1 MKYIKKFIKIFKYAK
16 PYKKALTVIFIGFLI
31 GQVCSLFLPTLMA
44 DIVDVGIRQNGIEN
58 AAPEVMST
66 YTHSLLVAFMKME
79 EKDVI
84 TKAYEF
90 LDLKRENGLD
100 ELNYLETEYGYYL
113 KKYPKA
119 KEESVY
125 ILKKDF
131 YKEKDS
137 KKTLDEIFLT
147 CNTRLFK
154 YLNNTGQNNEFLSL
168 DKNDFY
174 IDLESLYNLIPEFK
188 NISYLQLEELDKQ
201 DLESFDA
208 HQAAAVI
215 NKQAYLELKA
225 DVAKIQ
231 RNYILKTGMLMILI
245 TIIALT
251 FTCVESYFLSK
262 MSSGILMQLRKDIF
276 YKVESFSQKEFDKIT
291 TSSLITRTINDVA
304 QVKETIM
311 SAALMFAPPLM
322 LIGGLI
328 MAISKSASLSWI
340 ILLGAV
346 ISSFVIFIILML
358 VLPKMELLQKLLDK
372 FNLVIKERLSG
383 IIVANAFGNLK
394 WEENRF
400 DKVNKD
406 LSDIASYIN
415 KLVVRVSPI
424 LIVIMNF
431 LNILI
436 IWLGA
441 EQIAKSAMQIGDLM
455 AFTQYSCMVIGA
467 FLTLVMSLFSLP
479 HAFISINRIFDVL
492 ELEPSVKDPIESK
505 HFKNS
510 FIEKIE
516 FKNVSFTY
524 GRKENMVLKNI
535 SFSAKRGEVISIIG
549 ATGAGKSTLVS
560 LIPRF
565 YDVTSGEILIDG
577 INIKDFSQETL
588 REKVSFVPQKSTLF
602 TGDIEYNI
610 RYGNPNASKEK
621 VLECLNLAKLESFLL
636 TKEGLSREVAQEGKN
651 FSGGQKQKICI
662 ARALLR
668 NTPVYIFDD
677 SFSSLDTLSD
687 FEIRKNMRKAL
698 KNSLVILVSQRIF
711 TVIGSDKIIVLD
723 KGRILAEGT
732 HEELLEKCEVYKEI
746 AESQINAKG
755 ETTL

>member
-1 MKYIKKFIKIFKYAK
+1 
-16 PYKKALTVIFIGFLI
+16 
-31 GQVCSLFLPTLMA
+31 
-44 DIVDVGIRQNGIEN
+44 
-58 AAPEVMST
+58 
-66 YTHSLLVAFMKME
+66 
-79 EKDVI
+79 
-84 TKAYEF
+84 
-90 LDLKRENGLD
+90 
-100 ELNYLETEYGYYL
+100 
-113 KKYPKA
+113 
-119 KEESVY
+119 
-125 ILKKDF
+125 
-131 YKEKDS
+131 
-137 KKTLDEIFLT
+137 
-147 CNTRLFK
+147 
-154 YLNNTGQNNEFLSL
+154 
-168 DKNDFY
+168 
-174 IDLESLYNLIPEFK
+174 
-188 NISYLQLEELDKQ
+188 
-201 DLESFDA
+201 
-208 HQAAAVI
+208 
-215 NKQAYLELKA
+215 
-225 DVAKIQ
+225 
-231 RNYILKTGMLMILI
+231 
-245 TIIALT
+245 
-251 FTCVESYFLSK
+251 
-262 MSSGILMQLRKDIF
+262 
-276 YKVESFSQKEFDKIT
+276 
-291 TSSLITRTINDVA
+291 
-304 QVKETIM
+304 
-311 SAALMFAPPLM
+311 
-322 LIGGLI
+322 
-328 MAISKSASLSWI
+328 
-340 ILLGAV
+340 
-346 ISSFVIFIILML
+346 
-358 VLPKMELLQKLLDK
+358 
-372 FNLVIKERLSG
+372 
-383 IIVANAFGNLK
+383 
-394 WEENRF
+394 
-400 DKVNKD
+400 
-406 LSDIASYIN
+406 
-415 KLVVRVSPI
+415 
-424 LIVIMNF
+424 MNF

-577 INIKDFSQETL
+577 INIKDFSQENL

>member
-66 YTHSLLVAFMKME
+66 YTHSLLAAFMKME

-84 TKAYEF
+84 TRAYEF

-311 SAALMFAPPLM
+311 SAALMFASPLM

-346 ISSFVIFIILML
+346 ISSLVIFIILML

-383 IIVANAFGNLK
+383 IIVENAFGNLK

-577 INIKDFSQETL
+577 INIKDFSQENL